1 VISHSQLEELG
12 YSPASIGRA
21 VRGGRLHLL
30 HRGAYAVGHPAV
42 SRHGRCLAAVL
53 ASGAGAMLSHESA
66 AWLWGLITWW
76 PGNLE
81 ATVPTRGHAKADVG
95 IHHSTI
101 LRDADRAV
109 VEGVPVTAVARTLLD
124 LAARRSSR
132 RLTGAIDR
140 TERFDLLDLSQI
152 DELLGRSGR
161 HRGKRRLEKALEI
174 YRDPV
179 VSRARSELLF
189 LDLVTKAG
197 LPRPAINTF
206 VAGHEIDAYWERERF
221 AVEVDGWDSHRT
233 RRAFEADPV
242 RLEDLKLAGID
253 SIRVTARR
261 IEREPESVAAS
272 LGRLLEIRRNDL
284 RAVRKL
290 HSGRS

>member
-1 VISHSQLEELG
+1 MVSHSQLEELG
-12 YSPASIGRA
+12 YSPASIARA
-21 VRGGRLHLL
+21 ARGGRLHLL

-42 SRHGRCLAAVL
+42 SRQGRCLAAVL

-66 AWLWGLITWW
+66 AWLWGLITRW
-76 PGNLE
+76 PDDLDV
-81 ATVPTRGHAKADVG
+81 TVPRRGHAKADVE

-109 VEGVPVTAVARTLLD
+109 VEGIPVTAIPRTLLD

-140 TERFDLLDLSQI
+140 AERLDLLDLGQI
-152 DELLGRSGR
+152 DELLRRSGR

-189 LDLVTKAG
+189 LDLVKKAG

-206 VAGHEIDAYWERERF
+206 VAGHEIDAYWEKERF
-221 AVEVDGWDSHRT
+221 AIEVDGWEAHRT

-272 LGRLLEIRRNDL
+272 LRRLLDMRRKDF
-284 RAVRKL
+284 RASRKP
-290 HSGRS
+290 HSGRN

>member
-1 VISHSQLEELG
+1 
-12 YSPASIGRA
+12 
-21 VRGGRLHLL
+21 
-30 HRGAYAVGHPAV
+30 
-42 SRHGRCLAAVL
+42 
-53 ASGAGAMLSHESA
+53 MLSHESA
-66 AWLWGLITWW
+66 AWLWGLIVRW

-81 ATVPTRGHAKADVG
+81 VTVPRRGHAKGDVG

-101 LRDADRAV
+101 LRDDDRAV
-109 VEGVPVTAVARTLLD
+109 VDGVPVTAVARTLLD
-124 LAARRSSR
+124 LAARRGSR

-140 TERFDLLDLSQI
+140 AERLDLLDLDQI
-152 DELLGRSGR
+152 DELLRRSGR
-161 HRGKRRLEKALEI
+161 HRGKRRLEKGLEI

-189 LDLVTKAG
+189 LDLVKKAG

-206 VAGHEIDAYWERERF
+206 VAGHEIDAYWEKERF
-221 AVEVDGWDSHRT
+221 AIEVDGWEAHRT

-242 RLEDLKLAGID
+242 RLENLKLAGID

-272 LGRLLEIRRNDL
+272 LRRLLDMRRNDL
-284 RAVRKL
+284 RATRKS
-290 HSGRS
+290 HSGRN